1 MQLLGGR
8 FWDVRD
14 CLPVQH
20 ASVAANG
27 LGTRSQSSSPFG
39 ALGVGCVD
47 FVDACVPAAFA
58 AHNDARDILLLE
70 QALQVLERVTQT
82 D

>member
-1 MQLLGGR
+1 VLQLLGGR

-20 ASVAANG
+20 ASAAADGPN
-27 LGTRSQSSSPFG
+27 TRSQSSPFG
-39 ALGVGCVD
+39 ALGVECVD

-58 AHNDARDILLLE
+58 AQNDARDILLLE
-70 QALQVLERVTQT
+70 QALQVLERVM
-82 D
+82 